1 MKQGP
6 RFCDA
11 PATENRGQEV
21 SLSLES
27 ELGPGG
33 GTCEARSSE
42 ARPPCPVLCGS
53 EHGVRSGARAPGL
66 VASPQGALL
75 FKGRGCSR
83 PGRSLQVESTS
94 SCLRHPKLV
103 NLPTGDGIMGQ
114 TRHLHYML
122 SNSRVTGA
130 VSTVRKVAVFQVLVT
145 ATDLGNGAWGPLG
158 NGLAQLL
165 CYRPVSEL
173 LVGSELHPR
182 L

>member
-1 MKQGP
+1 
-6 RFCDA
+6 
-11 PATENRGQEV
+11 
-21 SLSLES
+21 
-27 ELGPGG
+27 
-33 GTCEARSSE
+33 
-42 ARPPCPVLCGS
+42 
-53 EHGVRSGARAPGL
+53 
-66 VASPQGALL
+66 
-75 FKGRGCSR
+75 
-83 PGRSLQVESTS
+83 
-94 SCLRHPKLV
+94 
-103 NLPTGDGIMGQ
+103 MGQ

-122 SNSRVTGA
+122 SNSQVTGA